1 MDQHDWRPF
10 TMSNNASTC
19 AAFKVGG
26 MIGSNGNCLRSRLV
40 SFPIVLVSC
49 LDASKLIAFHEL
61 RS

>member
-1 MDQHDWRPF
+1 
-10 TMSNNASTC
+10 MSNNASTC

-49 LDASKLIAFHEL
+49 LEASKLIAFHEL